1 MAEYIFTGTFTS
13 PKLMD
18 PDQIALGMAYFYP

>member
-18 PDQIALGMAYFYP
+18 PDQMALGIPVFYP